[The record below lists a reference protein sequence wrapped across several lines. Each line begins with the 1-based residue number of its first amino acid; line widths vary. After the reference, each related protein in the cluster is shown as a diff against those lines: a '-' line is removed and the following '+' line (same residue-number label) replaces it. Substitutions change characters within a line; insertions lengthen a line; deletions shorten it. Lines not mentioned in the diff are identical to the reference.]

1 MPSRQTI
8 RRRRTVIG
16 ALALIVLATVIAVVV
31 LETKPSA
38 TPHAAATSST
48 TSTTALPTTTT
59 SSSSTTTTTTTID
72 PGTLPQTMQFPS
84 ATDPAFTAE
93 MAALWQGIVQNSVT
107 PALSVF
113 FPRTAYVQLKTGVPD
128 PSADWQ
134 DRLVADYS
142 LDIGAAHAL
151 LGPDATEATFVNV
164 SVPEQDGHWI
174 GPGVC
179 ANGIGYYEVPNA
191 RVIYQLE
198 GVTRSF
204 GIASMI
210 SWRGE
215 WYVVHLGA
223 ILRSG
228 GGEVDQP
235 ATGPGYSAPSST
247 C

>member
-1 MPSRQTI
+1 MASRKI
-8 RRRRTVIG
+8 RLRRTIIG
-16 ALALIVLATVIAVVV
+16 AFGLLALAAGVTLALADTG
-31 LETKPSA
+31 PSA
-38 TPHAAATSST
+38 SPHAAATSST
-48 TSTTALPTTTT
+48 TSTRRLPPTTTT
-59 SSSSTTTTTTTID
+59 ASTTTTTTFD
-72 PGTLPQTMQFPS
+72 PGTLPQTMQLPS
-84 ATDPAFTAE
+84 ATDPMFTAA
-93 MAALWQGIVQNSVT
+93 MNALWSGIVTDSVT
-107 PALSVF
+107 PALSAF
-113 FPRTAYVQLKTGVPD
+113 FPRTAYLQLKTGLPS

-134 DRLVADYS
+134 ERLIADYQ
-142 LDIGAAHAL
+142 LDIEAAHAL
-151 LGPDATEATFVNV
+151 LGADAAQATLVSV
-164 SVPEQDGHWI
+164 SVPEQYGHWI

-179 ANGIGYYEVPNA
+179 ANGIGYYEVPNT
-191 RVIYQLE
+191 RIVYQLD
-198 GVTRSF
+198 GVTRSI

>member
-1 MPSRQTI
+1 
-8 RRRRTVIG
+8 
-16 ALALIVLATVIAVVV
+16 
-31 LETKPSA
+31 
-38 TPHAAATSST
+38 
-48 TSTTALPTTTT
+48 
-59 SSSSTTTTTTTID
+59 
-72 PGTLPQTMQFPS
+72 MQFPS

-107 PALSVF
+107 PALSAF

-134 DRLVADYS
+134 ERLVADYS

-151 LGPDATEATFVNV
+151 LGTDATQATFVNV

-174 GPGVC
+174 APGVC
-179 ANGIGYYEVPNA
+179 ANGIGYFEVPNA
-191 RVIYQLE
+191 RVIYQLDGE
-198 GVTRSF
+198 TRSF

>member
-1 MPSRQTI
+1 MSSRTI
-8 RRRRTVIG
+8 RRRRTFVA
-16 ALALIVLATVIAVVV
+16 ALALVVVAGGVALAV
-31 LETKPSA
+31 LETGPAA

-48 TSTTALPTTTT
+48 TSTTSAAPTTT
-59 SSSSTTTTTTTID
+59 SSSTTTTTD

-84 ATDPAFTAE
+84 GTDPAFTAE
-93 MAALWQGIVQNSVT
+93 MDALWQGIVADSVT
-107 PALSVF
+107 PALSAF
-113 FPRTAYVQLKTGVPD
+113 FPRTAYVQLKTGVAD
-128 PSADWQ
+128 PSSDWQ
-134 DRLVADYS
+134 ERLVADYG

-151 LGPDATEATFVNV
+151 LGTDAAQATLVNV
-164 SVPEQDGHWI
+164 SVPEQYGHWI
-174 GPGVC
+174 EPGVC

-191 RVIYQLE
+191 RIVYQVD
-198 GVTRSF
+198 GATRSV

-228 GGEVDQP
+228 GGEVDDP

>member
-1 MPSRQTI
+1 MQ
-8 RRRRTVIG
+8 
-16 ALALIVLATVIAVVV
+16 
-31 LETKPSA
+31 
-38 TPHAAATSST
+38 
-48 TSTTALPTTTT
+48 LP
-59 SSSSTTTTTTTID
+59 
-72 PGTLPQTMQFPS
+72 P

-93 MAALWQGIVQNSVT
+93 MDALWQGIVSDSVT
-107 PALSVF
+107 RALSAF
-113 FPRTAYVQLKTGVPD
+113 FPRTAYVQLKTGVAD

-134 DRLVADYS
+134 DRLVADYE
-142 LDIGAAHAL
+142 LDLGAAHAL
-151 LGPDATEATFVNV
+151 LGTDAAQATLVNV
-164 SVPEQDGHWI
+164 SVPEQYGHWI
-174 GPGVC
+174 EPGVC

-191 RVIYQLE
+191 RIVYQVD
-198 GVTRSF
+198 GATRSV

-228 GGEVDQP
+228 GGEVDDP

>member
-1 MPSRQTI
+1 MTSRTI
-8 RRRRTVIG
+8 RRRRTVVG
-16 ALALIVLATVIAVVV
+16 ALALVVV
-31 LETKPSA
+31 GGVVALTVLVTRPAAS
-38 TPHAAATSST
+38 PHAAATART
-48 TSTTALPTTTT
+48 TSTTAPPTTTT
-59 SSSSTTTTTTTID
+59 SSSTTTTTTTFD
-72 PGTLPQTMQFPS
+72 VGTLPQTMQFPS

-93 MAALWQGIVQNSVT
+93 MAALWSGIVSGSVT
-107 PALSVF
+107 PALSAF
-113 FPRTAYVQLKTGVPD
+113 FPRTAYLQLKTGLPN

-134 DRLVADYS
+134 ERLIADYQ
-142 LDIGAAHAL
+142 LDIEAAHAL
-151 LGPDATEATFVNV
+151 LGPDAAAATLVSV
-164 SVPEQDGHWI
+164 SVPAQYGHWI

-179 ANGIGYYEVPNA
+179 ANGIGYFEVANS
-191 RVIYQLE
+191 RIVYQQD
-198 GVTRSF
+198 GVTRSI
-204 GIASMI
+204 GIASLI

>member
-1 MPSRQTI
+1 MTSRTI
-8 RRRRTVIG
+8 RRRRTVAA
-16 ALALIVLATVIAVVV
+16 ALALVVVAGGIALVV
-31 LETKPSA
+31 LETGSPA

-48 TSTTALPTTTT
+48 TSTTAPAPTTT
-59 SSSSTTTTTTTID
+59 SSTATTTTTTD
-72 PGTLPQTMQFPS
+72 PGALPQTMQFPS

-93 MAALWQGIVQNSVT
+93 MNALWQGIVSDSVT
-107 PALSVF
+107 PALSAF

-134 DRLVADYS
+134 ERLVADYS

-151 LGPDATEATFVNV
+151 LGTDAAQATLVNV
-164 SVPEQDGHWI
+164 SVPEQNGHWI
-174 GPGVC
+174 EPGVC

-191 RVIYQLE
+191 RIVYQLAGE
-198 GVTRSF
+198 TRSI

-228 GGEVDQP
+228 GGEVDDP

>member
-1 MPSRQTI
+1 MPSRRI
-8 RRRRTVIG
+8 RLRRTIVG
-16 ALALIVLATVIAVVV
+16 SVALVAVATAVAFG
-31 LETKPSA
+31 LSASGPSA
-38 TPHAAATSST
+38 SPHAAATSTT
-48 TSTTALPTTTT
+48 TSTTTLPPTTQ
-59 SSSSTTTTTTTID
+59 SSSTTTTTSD
-72 PGTLPQTMQFPS
+72 PGTLPQTTQFPS

-93 MAALWQGIVQNSVT
+93 MGALWQGIVSDSVT
-107 PALSVF
+107 PALSAF
-113 FPRTAYVQLKTGVPD
+113 FPRTAYLQLKTGLPN

-134 DRLVADYS
+134 ERLITDYQ
-142 LDIGAAHAL
+142 LDIEAAHAL
-151 LGPDATEATFVNV
+151 LGTDAARATLVNV
-164 SVPEQDGHWI
+164 SVPEQYGHWI

-179 ANGIGYYEVPNA
+179 ANGIGYYEVPNS
-191 RVIYQLE
+191 RIVYQLD
-198 GVTRSF
+198 GVTRSI